1 MFKTLRGRLVISHIL
16 PFLIIIPLIGI
27 ALIYFL
33 ETQLLLPQLSVDLG
47 GDARVI
53 AQMARYQP
61 ELFRDPQVAQAMLE
75 DYNQASKARLLIM
88 DAAGYSI
95 TDTSSE
101 NETSIIELLEPGD
114 RQNIKNGQIVTQ
126 IDSTFFPPVSK
137 IAVLAPVINANQ
149 QLLGVIRLTY
159 NFETVLERL
168 TLLRSWIISI
178 LLLGLVVGVI
188 LGSVLAVNISRP
200 IRQATAAV
208 NRVALGHFDERL
220 PVKGSQE
227 IQQLA
232 GAVNYLVSRL
242 QNLEHA
248 RQKLIA
254 NLVHELGRP
263 LGALR
268 TAIQAL
274 DKGAIQDQQLSS
286 DLLAG
291 MYEETTRLHH
301 LLDDLNGLYDQT
313 LGSLELDRQAL
324 DLNDWLPKLLSPWQE
339 SAQAKG
345 LTWENK
351 IAADLPALLADP
363 LRFGQALGNLADN
376 AIKFTAPGGRILF
389 SAEQNSEEVRL
400 SFLDSGPGVPNE
412 DQEKIFHPFYQGETG
427 RRSKQ
432 GMGLGLSIARD
443 LVNAHGGQLDVFSQ
457 PGTGSLFTIRL
468 PVTTP
473 A

>member
-248 RQKLIA
+248 RQKLIS

-376 AIKFTAPGGRILF
+376 AIKFTAPGGRIL
-389 SAEQNSEEVRL
+389 
-400 SFLDSGPGVPNE
+400 
-412 DQEKIFHPFYQGETG
+412 IFCRTKF
-427 RRSKQ
+427 RRSSAF
-432 GMGLGLSIARD
+432 L
-443 LVNAHGGQLDVFSQ
+443 
-457 PGTGSLFTIRL
+457 PG
-468 PVTTP
+468 
-473 A
+473 